1 MLESDTKTVAFFLI
15 IMKFKKKIILASS
28 SPRRYNLLNQ
38 VGIDFE
44 VIPSS
49 IEEIID
55 PQKTPEEN
63 VAYLSEL
70 KALDVS
76 KNVDNAFIVGA
87 DTIVVLNGKILGK
100 PKDEKNAFDM
110 LKLLSNKEH
119 KVYTGFTILD
129 KPTNKK
135 VSDYE
140 LTVVKFR
147 ELEDEEIWTYIST
160 KSPIDKA
167 GAYGIQDDFGA
178 LFVERING
186 CFYNVVGF
194 PLTKFYLTLKKFQE
208 EI

>member
-1 MLESDTKTVAFFLI
+1 
-15 IMKFKKKIILASS
+15 MKFKKKIILASS

-38 VGIDFE
+38 IGIDFE
-44 VIPSS
+44 IFPSS
-49 IEEIID
+49 VEEIID
-55 PQKTPEEN
+55 PQKSPEEN
-63 VAYLSEL
+63 VTYLSEL
-70 KALDVS
+70 KTLDVS
-76 KNVDNAFIVGA
+76 KNFENAFIVGA

-100 PKDEKNAFDM
+100 PKDNEDAFYM

-135 VSDYE
+135 ISDYE
-140 LTVVKFR
+140 LTFVKFR
-147 ELEDEEIWTYIST
+147 ELEDDEIWSYINT
-160 KSPIDKA
+160 RSPIDKA
-167 GAYGIQDDFGA
+167 GAYGIQDDYGA

-208 EI
+208 EV

>member
-1 MLESDTKTVAFFLI
+1 
-15 IMKFKKKIILASS
+15 MKFKKKIILASS